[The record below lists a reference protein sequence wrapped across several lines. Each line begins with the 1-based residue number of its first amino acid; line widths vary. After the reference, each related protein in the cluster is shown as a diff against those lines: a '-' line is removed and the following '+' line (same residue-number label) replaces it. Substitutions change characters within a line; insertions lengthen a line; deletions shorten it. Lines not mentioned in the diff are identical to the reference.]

1 MKKQQM
7 IPLANIPN
15 IDKLGDFLE
24 ETMERS
30 GGILNFL
37 LEAQAREEG
46 IPDDERLS
54 PDTFGSERIFLDFFI
69 NDEMEDDFPLIAR
82 DFLLHEYNNLKDH
95 EDVEYLDVERGCDWP
110 EKVFNRFVLNL
121 MMNAVNSGSD
131 YAKALFRN
139 LYKTYYKKETWG

>member
-46 IPDDERLS
+46 IPDDERL
-54 PDTFGSERIFLDFFI
+54 
-69 NDEMEDDFPLIAR
+69 
-82 DFLLHEYNNLKDH
+82 
-95 EDVEYLDVERGCDWP
+95 
-110 EKVFNRFVLNL
+110 
-121 MMNAVNSGSD
+121 
-131 YAKALFRN
+131 
-139 LYKTYYKKETWG
+139 